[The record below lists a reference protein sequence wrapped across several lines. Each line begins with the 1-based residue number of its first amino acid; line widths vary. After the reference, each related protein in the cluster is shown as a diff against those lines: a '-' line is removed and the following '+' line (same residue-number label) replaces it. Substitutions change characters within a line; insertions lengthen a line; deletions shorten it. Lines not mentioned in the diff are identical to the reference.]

1 MGEISCC
8 VVSKEKKEEEK
19 KNEGEKKE
27 EEKKEEKKEE
37 EPQEIVLKVDMHC
50 EACARKVAR
59 SLRGFQGVEEVTADC
74 KASKVVVKGKTA
86 DPIKVLERIQKKS
99 GRKVELISPLPKP
112 PEDNKEETKEQPK
125 EDKKEE
131 PPAVVTV
138 VLKVG
143 MHCEAC
149 AQVLQKRIR
158 KIPEQ
163 FDPIND
169 STQLPINQG
178 HLGLGPLHWLD
189 RVASCCLISVE
200 LEKIDMG
207 HESVESAMADLANDQ
222 VTVKGIIDPTKLVN
236 DVYKKTRKQAS
247 IVKEEEKKEE
257 EKKEGE
263 KKEGGEG
270 EKKEGEEGKGGD
282 EDKKTDIKKSEYWHP
297 NYAMEYAYPP
307 QIFSDENPNACA
319 VM

>member
-1 MGEISCC
+1 MGE
-8 VVSKEKKEEEK
+8 VNEKKEEEK

-59 SLRGFQGVEEVTADC
+59 SLKGFQGVEEVTADC

-86 DPIKVLERIQKKS
+86 DPIKVLGRIQKKS

-158 KIPEQ
+158 KIP
-163 FDPIND
+163 
-169 STQLPINQG
+169 G
-178 HLGLGPLHWLD
+178 
-189 RVASCCLISVE
+189 
-200 LEKIDMG
+200 
-207 HESVESAMADLANDQ
+207 VESATADLANDQ
-222 VTVKGIIDPTKLVN
+222 VIVKGRVDPTKLVN

-247 IVKEEEKKEE
+247 IVKDEEKKGEEKKED
-257 EKKEGE
+257 E

-270 EKKEGEEGKGGD
+270 EKKEGEEGKGGE
-282 EDKKTDIKKSEYWHP
+282 EDKKTDIKKSEYWP
-297 NYAMEYAYPP
+297 ANYAMEYAYPP
-307 QIFSDENPNACA
+307 QIFSDENPNACS